1 MPGKI
6 PRLSTRNYIL
16 NALPDEDY
24 DRLRP
29 DLEEM
34 DLPRGKNIYRPDEP
48 IKYVYFPDSSMISV
62 VTNTSSGESIEAGI
76 IGWEGMA
83 GIEVLMGVDSTPNNE
98 SMVQLADGAA
108 RIKTELIRKEFERG
122 GALHKLALRYM
133 HALLMQVSQ
142 TALCN
147 RLHSLEQRLSRWLLM
162 CRDRAGADEIRLT
175 QEFLSIML
183 GVNRPTVSIAA
194 TTLQSA
200 GYIKYSRGR
209 ITIVDGPML
218 EKFTCECYSAVKKL
232 WPPAVK

>member
-1 MPGKI
+1 
-6 PRLSTRNYIL
+6 
-16 NALPDEDY
+16 
-24 DRLRP
+24 
-29 DLEEM
+29 
-34 DLPRGKNIYRPDEP
+34 
-48 IKYVYFPDSSMISV
+48 
-62 VTNTSSGESIEAGI
+62 
-76 IGWEGMA
+76 
-83 GIEVLMGVDSTPNNE
+83 
-98 SMVQLADGAA
+98 
-108 RIKTELIRKEFERG
+108 
-122 GALHKLALRYM
+122 M

-162 CRDRAGADEIRLT
+162 CRDRAGSMRLRLT

-209 ITIVDGPML
+209 ITIVDSSKL

>member
-1 MPGKI
+1 MPGKL

-16 NALPDEDY
+16 NSLPDEDY
-24 DRLRP
+24 NRLRP
-29 DLEEM
+29 GLEKL
-34 DLPRGKNIYRPDEP
+34 DLPRGKNIYMPDER
-48 IKYVYFPDSSMISV
+48 IKHVYFPDSSMISV
-62 VTNTSSGESIEAGI
+62 VTNTSIGESIEAGV
-76 IGWEGMA
+76 IGWEGLA
-83 GIEVLMGVDSTPNNE
+83 GIEVLMGVDSTSNE
-98 SMVQLADGAA
+98 SMVQIANGAI
-108 RIKTELIRKEFERG
+108 RIKTELIRKEFQRN
-122 GALHKLALRYM
+122 GALNKIALLYM

-162 CRDRAGADEIRLT
+162 CRDRSGTDEIRLT

-200 GYIKYSRGR
+200 GYIQYSRGR
-209 ITIVDGPML
+209 ITIVDSPKL

-232 WPPAVK
+232 WPPAAK